1 MAADSQR
8 PGDVLYFYGHRNAPY
23 GEFSNFFAS
32 ELELTHECIG
42 SPSKNHW
49 RYPTAEHAIMHIK
62 ATLMGDTHTAS
73 LILEVP
79 KDAPMKAKKLGRKVK
94 PFHQRVWDA
103 HVERIAYAIVF
114 AKFSQ
119 NASLG
124 DKLKQTGN
132 KVLAEAAPNDK
143 IWGIGLDAKSA
154 KTGAA
159 WAGLNILGNAL
170 MEVRK
175 AIQ

>member
-1 MAADSQR
+1 MSANSRR
-8 PGDVLYFYGHRNAPY
+8 PSDVLYFYSHRHAGY
-23 GEFSNFFAS
+23 GAFSNFFES

-42 SPSKNHW
+42 NPSKNHW

-73 LILEVP
+73 LILKVP
-79 KDAPMKAKKLGRKVK
+79 KDVPMKAKNLGRKVK
-94 PFHQRVWDA
+94 SFDQGVWDA
-103 HVERIAYAIVF
+103 HIERIAYAILF

-124 DKLKQTGN
+124 DKLKQTGT

-143 IWGIGLDAKSA
+143 IWGIGLDIKSA